1 MIKSNVKLLLTLT
14 TFLFLSPA
22 YAASFDC
29 QKAASSIEKLIC
41 GNPKLSQLDSDLSD
55 SYRKAR
61 GVNPSIVE
69 EQRSWI
75 RGNMACTDADCL
87 EKRYVARI
95 SQLNSMS
102 AAAPTVAVTP
112 PPSSN
117 QGVPLERLFATGGY
131 WVFPERAPN
140 NESSCQALLQSSPQ
154 LISYQSIRPTESY
167 NIVAA
172 RDFRSSDSK
181 FSIPIK
187 VELIKNVPVLVAK
200 VTEFRPDGQVIN
212 TYAINP
218 EENRLYLLEKSCL
231 KCDARMQA
239 IVKSFKPYYLH
250 WCQGAVN

>member
-1 MIKSNVKLLLTLT
+1 MIKHTIKLSLSLTV
-14 TFLFLSPA
+14 FLFLGPA

-29 QKAASSIEKLIC
+29 QKAASAIEKLIC
-41 GNPKLSQLDSDLSD
+41 ANPKLSQLDSDLLD

-61 GVNPSIVE
+61 VVNPSIVE

-75 RGNMACTDADCL
+75 KGNMACTDADCL
-87 EKRYVARI
+87 EKRYIARI

-102 AAAPTVAVTP
+102 AAAPSEAVKPVAA
-112 PPSSN
+112 SN

-154 LISYQSIRPTESY
+154 LISYQSFRPTETY

-181 FSIPIK
+181 FTIPIK
-187 VELIKNVPVLVAK
+187 VEVIKNSPVLVAK
-200 VTEFRPDGQVIN
+200 VTELRPDGKVVI
-212 TYAINP
+212 TYGINP
-218 EENRLYLLEKSCL
+218 EENRLYLLEKSCIN
-231 KCDARMQA
+231 CDARLQG
-239 IVKSFKPYYLH
+239 IIKSFKPFYLH